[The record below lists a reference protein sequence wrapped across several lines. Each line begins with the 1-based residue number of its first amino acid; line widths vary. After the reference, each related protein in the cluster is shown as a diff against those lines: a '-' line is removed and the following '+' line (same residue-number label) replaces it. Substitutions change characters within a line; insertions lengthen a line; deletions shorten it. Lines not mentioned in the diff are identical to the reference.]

1 MRVTFQFKLYR
12 SKRNRHLLRRI
23 DIAAEIYNHCIAL
36 HRRYYRL
43 FGKSLNK
50 YKLQKH
56 ITKLKKLK
64 RYQHWNQV
72 GSQAI
77 QDITDRIDRAYKL
90 FFDALKSDRKVAPPR
105 FKKRFRYKS
114 FTLKQAGYRLL
125 ENNRLQIGS
134 RIFKYHKS
142 REIEGK
148 IKTLTVKRD
157 ALGDIYIFFSCE
169 VSDTKQANR
178 VMTGKSAGFDFGLK
192 VFLKPSDDS
201 ESIVSPLFF
210 KKGIKEIKKANRNL
224 SKKKRG
230 SNNQRKARL
239 QLARVH
245 KRIANRRKD
254 FHFKLARKLSE
265 AYDYLF
271 FEDLNIKG
279 MQRMWGRK
287 ISDLGFHNFLRV
299 QEYFCHKNGSVLSYI
314 DKWYPS
320 SKLCHVCE
328 HVNEKLSLKEREWV
342 CPFCKTRHDRD
353 GNAAINI
360 FREGAS
366 SLGLGDVRPPLAAI
380 SV

>member
-12 SKRNRHLLRRI
+12 SKRNRHLHRRI
-23 DIAAEIYNHCIAL
+23 NIAAEIYNHCIAL

-50 YKLQKH
+50 FKLQKH

-64 RYQHWNQV
+64 KYKHWHKV

-77 QDITDRIDRAYKL
+77 QDITDRIDRAYKH
-90 FFDALKSDRKVAPPR
+90 FFDALKSSRKVAPPS
-105 FKKRFRYKS
+105 FKKRFKYKS

-142 REIEGK
+142 RDVEGK

-210 KKGIKEIKKANRNL
+210 KKGIKEIKKANRRL

-230 SNNQRKARL
+230 SNNRRKARL

-245 KRIANRRKD
+245 KRIANKRKD

-265 AYDYLF
+265 TYDYLF
-271 FEDLNIKG
+271 FENLNIKG

-299 QEYFCHKNGSVLSYI
+299 QEYFCQKNGSVLSYI

-320 SKLCHVCE
+320 SKLCHVCDN
-328 HVNEKLSLKEREWV
+328 VNEKLSLKEREWD
-342 CPFCKTRHDRD
+342 CPSCKTHHDRD

-380 SV
+380 TV